1 MALHIAQVLV
11 QAGQVA
17 AVTQGRGEHLI
28 EGCAVRNTGVDVD
41 AVEQPLPVV
50 GRGAVDGF
58 RRHAVF
64 FERLRL
70 GQLLP
75 GSGGLEEPLVG
86 VHGQLSALI
95 LPVQPGILLVGVDD
109 LLAGWLEHRG
119 TQLTVRFD
127 AVDDGRHEVAH
138 RQLFQPGEVGHRLD
152 LVPLG
157 ADTQVLGAAQAVLG
171 GAAKGQIDHLDAG
184 EPGRRCKVVILQHGQ
199 FGVPHILPAL
209 QDVHPFQPVV
219 DAAVILDGVDEH
231 ALGQAAL
238 HVVGNGKVAGGITER
253 NAQLFTALVGLP
265 DAAAQGQRHCEDAS
279 APGREH
285 PLQLGVDP
293 VGAITALHGGLQL
306 QGGQPGQLGT
316 NQGGQVQREGLGV
329 LVQRQA
335 VNGCVV
341 PVLDG
346 PLHPVGDQRFA
357 ADDGF
362 NVGVV
367 YHAFRAPLFCQ
378 TSSMA

>member
-1 MALHIAQVLV
+1 M
-11 QAGQVA
+11 
-17 AVTQGRGEHLI
+17 
-28 EGCAVRNTGVDVD
+28 
-41 AVEQPLPVV
+41 EQPLPVV

-58 RRHAVF
+58 RGHAVF

-171 GAAKGQIDHLDAG
+171 GAAEGQIDHLDAG
-184 EPGRRCKVVILQHGQ
+184 EPGRRCEVVILQLRQ
-199 FGVPHILPAL
+199 LLVAQVLPVL
-209 QDVHPFQPVV
+209 QNVHPLHAVV
-219 DAAVILDGVDEH
+219 VAVVILDGVDKH

-238 HVVGNGKVAGGITER
+238 HIVGDREIPGRIAKGD
-253 NAQLFTALVGLP
+253 AQFFAALVGLP
-265 DAAAQGQRHCEDAS
+265 DAAAQGQCHREDAS

-306 QGGQPGQLGT
+306 QRGQPGQLGAD
-316 NQGGQVQREGLGV
+316 QRGQVQREGLGA
-329 LVQRQA
+329 LVQRKA

-341 PVLDG
+341 PVLDS
-346 PLHPVGDQRFA
+346 PLHSVGDKGLA
-357 ADDGF
+357 ADDDF